1 MYRQD
6 LSAET
11 RVFSRSGLLNISRV
25 TQAETVLK
33 MKFFTSCNTRTLVNR
48 KVIFFQWILIL
59 QQSTFNSRNISY
71 NRLNILI
78 YFLIKKLMIVA
89 KEKKFIMRTKNIQIQ
104 KYFNNKA
111 EHYIILYIN
120 IICKCVYLYILFFK
134 N

>member
-33 MKFFTSCNTRTLVNR
+33 MKFFTSCNTRTSVNR